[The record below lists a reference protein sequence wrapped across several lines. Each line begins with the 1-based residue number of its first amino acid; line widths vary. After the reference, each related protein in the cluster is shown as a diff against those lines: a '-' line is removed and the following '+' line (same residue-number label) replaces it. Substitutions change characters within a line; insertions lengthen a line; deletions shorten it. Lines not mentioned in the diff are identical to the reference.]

1 MGRDLSR
8 DELAAYVAAL
18 AERED
23 IWRPL
28 VRHDPATRVF
38 ESLGLD
44 DHLEVWVIS
53 WMPGHDTGFHDH
65 DLSSGAVACVM
76 GQVREWRMRIGAEPA
91 SRVVPA
97 GGAFTFAAADIHRV
111 THEGDAP
118 AATVHAYSPP
128 LRRMGAYVVGE
139 EGALARHPLAY
150 GEELRPLEATG

>member
-23 IWRPL
+23 LWRSK

-38 ESLGLD
+38 ESLGID
-44 DHLEVWVIS
+44 EHLEVWVIS

-65 DLSSGAVACVM
+65 DLSAGAVACVM
-76 GQVREWRMRIGAEPA
+76 GEVREWRMRMGGEPA
-91 SRVVPA
+91 SRVVPT
-97 GGAFTFAAADIHRV
+97 GGSFTFASNDIHRV

-118 AATVHAYSPP
+118 AVTVHAYSPP
-128 LRRMGAYVVGE
+128 LRRMGAYTVGE

-150 GEELRPLEATG
+150 GEELRPLEAAG

>member
-18 AERED
+18 AEREGL
-23 IWRPL
+23 WASR
-28 VRHDPATRVF
+28 VRHDPAARVF
-38 ESLGLD
+38 ESLGTD

-65 DLSSGAVACVM
+65 DLSSGAVACVR

-91 SRVVPA
+91 SRVVTT
-97 GGAFTFAAADIHRV
+97 GGSFTFAATDIHRV
-111 THEGDAP
+111 THEGANP
-118 AATVHAYSPP
+118 AVTVHAYSPP
-128 LRRMGAYVVGE
+128 LRRMGAYTVGA